1 MFVGSYRDYRISW
14 WFRYALRN
22 NRSGLLNHRR
32 YKNMTHPNFNSHRS
46 PVYSKRGIVATSQPL
61 ATAAGIEILSKGG
74 NAADAA
80 VACAAALNVTE
91 PTSTGIG
98 GDMFALYFDSKTK
111 QVTALN
117 GSGRAPAALTLDRLK
132 KENLLADELPY
143 YHPYTITVPG
153 ACAGWC
159 DLIEKHGSRSM
170 AEILTPAILLADEG
184 FPVAPLTSYFWAGG
198 VNRQLKSSLNG
209 HELTIEGR
217 GPKVGEIFRNPG
229 LAKTLS
235 VVAEKKA
242 EGFYQGQIAEAIV
255 SVIKEA
261 GGCLSADDLAS
272 HVSTWETPI
281 SVNYRGLRVYEC
293 PPNGQGITALIALN
307 LLEGFDLAGL
317 DSLSPEKMH
326 LMIEAMRLA
335 FTDARWYV
343 ADPAFAKIPMNEL
356 LSKEYANE
364 RRKLIDLKRA
374 TVDQKRG
381 TPVASSST
389 VYLSVVDGFGNACS
403 FINSNYM
410 GFGTGI
416 VPKGWGFTLQNRGH
430 NFSLD
435 PNHPNVLAPKKR
447 PYHTIIP
454 AMVTRLTAKNAKN
467 AKNQKN
473 LSDLSGLGGSNNEF
487 EESLYASYGVM
498 GGFMQPQGHVQVLSA
513 LKDTGLDPQSA
524 LDLPRFCID
533 VDESGG
539 KVAIEEGMPTKT
551 MDALKKMGH
560 PLYEVSGYERAL
572 FGRGQ
577 VITRDNE
584 TGVLCGGSDPRADG
598 YAASL

>member
-1 MFVGSYRDYRISW
+1 M
-14 WFRYALRN
+14 
-22 NRSGLLNHRR
+22 
-32 YKNMTHPNFNSHRS
+32 KNFNSHRS
-46 PVYSKRGIVATSQPL
+46 SVYSKRGIVATSQPL

-98 GDMFALYFDSKTK
+98 GDMFALYYDSQTK

-117 GSGRAPAALTLDRLK
+117 GSGRAPAALTLDLLK
-132 KENLLADELPY
+132 KENLLAKELPY
-143 YHPYTITVPG
+143 YHPHTITVPG

-159 DLIEKHGSRSM
+159 DLIEKHGSLSLT
-170 AEILTPAILLADEG
+170 EILSPAIRLADEG
-184 FPVAPLTSYFWAGG
+184 FPVAPITAYFWGRGAE
-198 VNRQLKSSLNG
+198 RQLKSALNG
-209 HELTIEGR
+209 NELTIDGR
-217 GPKVGEIFRNPG
+217 APNAGEIFYNKG
-229 LAKTLS
+229 LAKTFRLI
-235 VVAEKKA
+235 AEKKA

-261 GGCLSADDLAS
+261 GGCLSEEDLES
-272 HVSTWETPI
+272 HTSTWDRPI
-281 SVNYRGLRVYEC
+281 SVNYHGLKVYEC

-307 LLEGFDLAGL
+307 ILEGFDLASL
-317 DSLSPEKMH
+317 DLLSPEKMH

-335 FTDARWYV
+335 FADASWYV

-364 RRKLIDLKRA
+364 RRKLINLKRA
-374 TVDQKRG
+374 TIDQKRG
-381 TPVASSST
+381 TPVASSNT

-454 AMVTRLTAKNAKN
+454 AMVTRE
-467 AKNQKN
+467 
-473 LSDLSGLGGSNNEF
+473 SDN
-487 EESLYASYGVM
+487 SLYASYGVM

-513 LKDTGLDPQSA
+513 LRDAGLDPQSA

-533 VDESGG
+533 VDEAGG
-539 KVAIEEGMPTKT
+539 KVAIEEGMPRETI
-551 MDALKKMGH
+551 DALEKMGH
-560 PLYEVSGYERAL
+560 PLYEVSGYERAM

-577 VITRDNE
+577 VILQDENK
-584 TGVLCGGSDPRADG
+584 VLIGGSDPRADG
-598 YAASL
+598 YAGSL

>member
-1 MFVGSYRDYRISW
+1 
-14 WFRYALRN
+14 
-22 NRSGLLNHRR
+22 
-32 YKNMTHPNFNSHRS
+32 MTNPIFNSRRS

-98 GDMFALYFDSKTK
+98 GDMFALYFDSQTK

-117 GSGRAPAALTLDRLK
+117 GSGRAPATLTLDLLK
-132 KENLLADELPY
+132 KENLLAKELPY
-143 YHPYTITVPG
+143 YHPHTITVPG

-159 DLIEKHGSRSM
+159 DLIEKHGSLSLTD
-170 AEILTPAILLADEG
+170 ILSPAIRLADEG
-184 FPVAPLTSYFWAGG
+184 FPVAPITSYFWGRGAE
-198 VNRQLKSSLNG
+198 RQLKSALNG
-209 HELTIEGR
+209 SELTIDGR
-217 GPKVGEIFRNPG
+217 APNAGEIFYNKG
-229 LAKTLS
+229 LAKTFRLI
-235 VVAEKKA
+235 AEKKA
-242 EGFYQGQIAEAIV
+242 EGFYQGPIAESIIG
-255 SVIKEA
+255 VIKEA
-261 GGCLSADDLAS
+261 GGVMSHADLAE
-272 HVSTWETPI
+272 HASTWENPI
-281 SVNYRGLRVYEC
+281 SVNYHGLKVYEC

-307 LLEGFDLAGL
+307 ILEGFDLASL
-317 DSLSPEKMH
+317 DLLSPEKIH

-335 FTDARWYV
+335 FADASWYV

-364 RRKLIDLKRA
+364 RRKLIKLKRA
-374 TVDQKRG
+374 TIDQKRG
-381 TPVASSST
+381 TPVASSNT

-454 AMVTRLTAKNAKN
+454 ALVTRE
-467 AKNQKN
+467 
-473 LSDLSGLGGSNNEF
+473 SDN
-487 EESLYASYGVM
+487 SLYASYGVM
-498 GGFMQPQGHVQVLSA
+498 GGFMQPQGHVQVLSV
-513 LKDTGLDPQSA
+513 LKDANLDPQSA

-533 VDESGG
+533 VDEASG
-539 KVAIEEGMPTKT
+539 KVAIEEGMSIKT
-551 MDALKKMGH
+551 IDALKKMGH

-584 TGVLCGGSDPRADG
+584 SGVLCGGSDPRADG
-598 YAASL
+598 YAGSV

>member
-1 MFVGSYRDYRISW
+1 MS
-14 WFRYALRN
+14 N
-22 NRSGLLNHRR
+22 
-32 YKNMTHPNFNSHRS
+32 TNFNSRRS

-98 GDMFALYFDSKTK
+98 GDMFALYFDSQTK

-117 GSGRAPAALTLDRLK
+117 GSGRAPAALTLDTLK
-132 KENLLADELPY
+132 KENLLADSLPPF
-143 YHPYTITVPG
+143 HPYTITVPG

-159 DLIEKHGSRSM
+159 DLIEKHGSLSLS
-170 AEILTPAILLADEG
+170 EILSPAIRLADEG
-184 FPVAPLTSYFWAGG
+184 FPVAPITSYFWGRGAE
-198 VNRQLKSSLNG
+198 RQLKSALNG
-209 HELTIEGR
+209 SELTIDGR
-217 GPKVGEIFRNPG
+217 APNAGEIFYNKG
-229 LAKTLS
+229 LAKTFRFI
-235 VVAEKKA
+235 AEKKA
-242 EGFYQGQIAEAIV
+242 EGFYQGQIAESIV

-261 GGCLSADDLAS
+261 GGVMSDADLAE
-272 HVSTWETPI
+272 HVSTWENPI
-281 SVNYRGLRVYEC
+281 SVNYHGLNVYEC

-307 LLEGFDLAGL
+307 ILEGFDLASL

-335 FTDARWYV
+335 FADASWYV

-364 RRKLIDLKRA
+364 RRKLINLKRA
-374 TVDQKRG
+374 TIDQKRG
-381 TPVASSST
+381 TPVASSNT

-435 PNHPNVLAPKKR
+435 PNHPNALAPKKR

-454 AMVTRLTAKNAKN
+454 AIVTRLP
-467 AKNQKN
+467 
-473 LSDLSGLGGSNNEF
+473 SPSGRRAGDEG
-487 EESLYASYGVM
+487 ESLYASYGVM

-513 LKDTGLDPQSA
+513 LKDANLDPQSA

-533 VDESGG
+533 IDEAGG
-539 KVAIEEGMPTKT
+539 KVAIEEGMPKETI
-551 MDALKKMGH
+551 DALQKMGH
-560 PLYEVSGYERAL
+560 PIYEVSGYERAM

-577 VITRDNE
+577 VIMRDNE
-584 TGVLCGGSDPRADG
+584 SGVLCGGSDPRADG
-598 YAASL
+598 YAGNL

>member
-1 MFVGSYRDYRISW
+1 M
-14 WFRYALRN
+14 
-22 NRSGLLNHRR
+22 
-32 YKNMTHPNFNSHRS
+32 KNFNSHRS

-117 GSGRAPAALTLDRLK
+117 GSGRASSLLTLDTLK
-132 KENLLADELPY
+132 KENFLADGLPPF
-143 YHPYTITVPG
+143 HPYTITVPG

-159 DLIEKHGSRSM
+159 DLIEKHGSLSLT
-170 AEILTPAILLADEG
+170 EILSPAIRLADEG
-184 FPVAPLTSYFWAGG
+184 FPVAPITSYFWGRGAE
-198 VNRQLKSSLNG
+198 RQLKSALNG
-209 HELTIEGR
+209 HELTIDGR
-217 GPKVGEIFRNPG
+217 APKAGEIFYNKG
-229 LAKTLS
+229 LAKTFRLI
-235 VVAEKKA
+235 AEKKA
-242 EGFYQGQIAEAIV
+242 EGFYQGQIAESII

-261 GGCLSADDLAS
+261 GGVMSPADLAE
-272 HVSTWETPI
+272 HVSTWENPI
-281 SVNYRGLRVYEC
+281 SVNYRGLKVYEC
-293 PPNGQGITALIALN
+293 PPNGQGIAALIALN
-307 LLEGFDLAGL
+307 ILEGFDLSL
-317 DSLSPEKMH
+317 ELLSPEKMH

-335 FTDARWYV
+335 FADANWYV

-364 RRKLIDLKRA
+364 RRKLINLKSA

-389 VYLSVVDGFGNACS
+389 VYLSVVDSFGNACS

-435 PNHPNVLAPKKR
+435 ENHPNCFAPRKR

-454 AMVTRLTAKNAKN
+454 AMVTRLP
-467 AKNQKN
+467 
-473 LSDLSGLGGSNNEF
+473 SPSGRRAGDEGGVEG
-487 EESLYASYGVM
+487 ESLYASYGVM

-513 LKDTGLDPQSA
+513 LKGGNLDPQSA

-533 VDESGG
+533 VDKAGG
-539 KVAIEEGMPTKT
+539 RVAIEEGMPKET
-551 MDALKKMGH
+551 MDALQKMGH
-560 PLYEVSGYERAL
+560 PIYEVSGYERAL

-577 VITRDNE
+577 VIARDE
-584 TGVLCGGSDPRADG
+584 FGVLCGGSDPRADG
-598 YAASL
+598 CASSI

>member
-1 MFVGSYRDYRISW
+1 
-14 WFRYALRN
+14 
-22 NRSGLLNHRR
+22 
-32 YKNMTHPNFNSHRS
+32 MTNTIFNSRRS
-46 PVYSKRGIVATSQPL
+46 PVYSRRGIVATSQPM

-80 VACAAALNVTE
+80 VAAAAALNVTE

-98 GDMFALYFDSKTK
+98 GDMFALYFDAQTK

-117 GSGRAPAALTLDRLK
+117 GSGRAPSALTIDRLK
-132 KENLLADELPY
+132 SEGLFAESLPPF
-143 YHPYTITVPG
+143 HAHTVTVPG

-159 DLIEKHGSRSM
+159 DLIAKHGSRSM
-170 AEILTPAILLADEG
+170 SEILAPAIRLADEG
-184 FPVAPLTSYFWAGG
+184 FPVAPLTSYFWSRGAD
-198 VNRQLKSSLNG
+198 RQLKSALNG
-209 HELTIEGR
+209 SEMTIDGR
-217 GPKVGEIFRNPG
+217 APKAGEIFRNPG

-235 VVAEKKA
+235 VVAEKNA
-242 EGFYQGQIAEAIV
+242 EGFYQGQIAESIV
-255 SVIKEA
+255 RVIKEA

-272 HVSTWETPI
+272 HVSTWETPL
-281 SVNYRGLRVYEC
+281 SVDYHGLRVYEC

-307 LLEGFDLAGL
+307 LLEGFDLTAL
-317 DSLSPEKMH
+317 DATSPEKMH

-335 FTDARWYV
+335 FADAKWYV
-343 ADPAFAKIPMNEL
+343 SDPAFSKIPMDEL
-356 LSKEYANE
+356 LSKGYANE
-364 RRKLIDLKRA
+364 RRKLIDLTRA
-374 TVDQKRG
+374 TIDQKRG
-381 TPVASSST
+381 TPVASSNT

-435 PNHPNVLAPKKR
+435 EKHPNALAPNKR

-454 AMVTRLTAKNAKN
+454 AMVTRE
-467 AKNQKN
+467 
-473 LSDLSGLGGSNNEF
+473 SDN
-487 EESLYASYGVM
+487 SLYASYGVM

-513 LKDTGLDPQSA
+513 LADNGLDPQSA
-524 LDLPRFCID
+524 LDFPRFCID
-533 VDESGG
+533 VDEAGG
-539 KVAIEEGMPTKT
+539 RVAIEEGMPKET
-551 MDALKKMGH
+551 MDALQKMGH

-577 VITRDNE
+577 VILRDTE
-584 TGVLCGGSDPRADG
+584 SGVLCAGSDPRADG
-598 YAASL
+598 YAGSV